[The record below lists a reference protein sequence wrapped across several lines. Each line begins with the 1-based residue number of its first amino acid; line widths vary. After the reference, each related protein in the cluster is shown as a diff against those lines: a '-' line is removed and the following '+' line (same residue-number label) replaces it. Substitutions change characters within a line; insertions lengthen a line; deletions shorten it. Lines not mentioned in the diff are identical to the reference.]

1 MQPETDVRHAARLM
15 REQKIGALPVV
26 DGDRVVGI
34 LTESDVLRVFQDVLG
49 KDMLSKPY
57 RWAFAYR

>member
-1 MQPETDVRHAARLM
+1 MTRGVVTVQPETDAARLM

-49 KDMLSKPY
+49 KDVLSKPY
-57 RWAFAYR
+57 R